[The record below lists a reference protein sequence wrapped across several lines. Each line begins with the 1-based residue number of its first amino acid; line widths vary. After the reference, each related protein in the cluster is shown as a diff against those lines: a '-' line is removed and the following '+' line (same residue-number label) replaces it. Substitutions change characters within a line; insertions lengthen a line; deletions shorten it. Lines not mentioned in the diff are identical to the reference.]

1 MLGADGFSARAE
13 SGPGAAGTLGAFG
26 AALFSAAAESMP
38 GAGGAG
44 GVPGGVDAPGTLGR
58 LGVGGAGICAEFM
71 PGAAGAVGTAGEAG
85 APGTPGTADFSAGA
99 GGVLGAAGAAGTPG
113 AVGAPGAAGV
123 SAAAECTFG
132 EEGAAGALGV
142 AGAADA
148 AVDPP
153 SGGVVDFSG
162 PFFFGA
168 MLSSRRFGSTRNS
181 FWRGAGNWSSTS
193 TLSRS
198 RTATSRTSG
207 LGPSESC
214 VSALTPPSNMVVQNG
229 QAVAISSAPV
239 SMAWP
244 VRNSLT
250 RWPMSSSMNMRAP
263 PAPQQKASLRD
274 LSISRSSMPVAPSS
288 SRGGSKTWL

>member
-1 MLGADGFSARAE
+1 MLGEAE
-13 SGPGAAGTLGAFG
+13 
-26 AALFSAAAESMP
+26 
-38 GAGGAG
+38 
-44 GVPGGVDAPGTLGR
+44 AP
-58 LGVGGAGICAEFM
+58 
-71 PGAAGAVGTAGEAG
+71 G
-85 APGTPGTADFSAGA
+85 APGAEGA
-99 GGVLGAAGAAGTPG
+99 TGALGVIGAAGAAG
-113 AVGAPGAAGV
+113 
-123 SAAAECTFG
+123 AAE
-132 EEGAAGALGV
+132 
-142 AGAADA
+142 A
-148 AVDPP
+148 AVDPS

-162 PFFFGA
+162 PFCFGV

-239 SMAWP
+239 SIACP
-244 VRNSLT
+244 VRDSLM

-263 PAPQQKASLRD
+263 PAPQQKDSLWD
-274 LSISRSSMPVAPSS
+274 LSISRSSMPVAPNS
-288 SRGGSKTWL
+288 SRGGSKTWLWRPRKHGSW